1 MSTQSTQRNA
11 GQTAAPPQNAVRET
25 ESTCLSAGYRDSLS
39 LVLVPRTAITFH
51 EVGVA
56 TTWKLE
62 NSGELLID
70 IPIRGKGKNF
80 KPGDVPC
87 ALTWLVTSGGKTA
100 SYPVDGAV
108 MKVAPDGQFH
118 VEVAGKTPVLDVVA
132 QRLVGEGLVGFSLSP
147 DFPHAE
153 TATFPPSL
161 RFNNT
166 CAINTRLPKPDDL
179 LLGAQV
185 TFSPDFGWTF
195 KKAELELR
203 VIEVDDGS
211 TEISATTPRSAF
223 SHRWEAGNLWSGDRS
238 WAVGFTSDSCEQ
250 LADVGEEEAGSYE
263 FGWQLWGASRAGG
276 PQTLLLEQ
284 RDFIRLPKPK
294 LEEFKL
300 EYDRSWQGTW
310 EVSGKISGVA
320 PRANLMLDVA
330 LVEPAA
336 AAGSEPPD
344 YRTTR
349 IQIAVHDDG
358 VFEGYLG
365 ERHLPWSADPL
376 APAEPAEPLPPMIAS
391 PESLC
396 LIPAAEPQ
404 AFAILSFPAAARD
417 GKPGPMAAY
426 LDFDETRFSAFKG
439 QGLSW
444 DPDADWI
451 CSQEGVALM
460 PRPPKPKRRKSGL
473 TTNPAPPVESGDQ
486 KGPITFEEMWLDIT
500 AWEGV
505 VAFMYRDTQGHVT
518 VGAGNMLSRL
528 EKNGPDDVMA
538 AKGLPFQNMDTGK
551 PATEAEIEKAY
562 RAVLELRGGM
572 LATEY
577 AQRPSIALTDKTI
590 RELAKKRLVNEF
602 LPHLERYFPDFH
614 SYPRAARRG
623 LLDIVYNVGVGK
635 FPGRPNKPGKDFLF
649 DSLTKATRARNWTVA
664 AENCHTS
671 GTPENR
677 NAWRKALFL
686 YAATI
691 DKKV

>member
-1 MSTQSTQRNA
+1 MSTQGSA
-11 GQTAAPPQNAVRET
+11 GQTAAPVPSAVRET
-25 ESTCLSAGYRDSLS
+25 ESTRMSAGYRNAISF
-39 LVLVPRTAITFH
+39 VLVPRTAITFDPMDA
-51 EVGVA
+51 A
-56 TTWKLE
+56 TTWNLE
-62 NSGELLID
+62 NPGELLID

-87 ALTWLVTSGGKTA
+87 ALTWLVTSAGKTA
-100 SYPVDGAV
+100 SYPVDNAV
-108 MKVAPDGQFH
+108 MKVAPDGRFH
-118 VEVAGKTPVLDVVA
+118 VEVAGKTPVIDVVA
-132 QRLVGEGLVGFSLSP
+132 QRLAGEGQVGFSLTP

-161 RFNNT
+161 RFHNT
-166 CAINTRLPKPDDL
+166 CAVKTKLPKPEQM
-179 LLGAQV
+179 LLGALV

-211 TEISATTPRSAF
+211 TEIAATVPRSAF
-223 SHRWEAGNLWSGDRS
+223 SHRWEAGSLWSGDRD
-238 WAVGFTSDSCEQ
+238 WAIGFTGDSCEQ

-294 LEEFKL
+294 LEEFKID
-300 EYDRSWQGTW
+300 YDRTWHGTW
-310 EVSGKISGVA
+310 EVSGKISGLA

-336 AAGSEPPD
+336 AAGAEPPD
-344 YRTTR
+344 YRASR
-349 IQIAVHDDG
+349 IQIALDDDG
-358 VFEGYLG
+358 VFEAYLG
-365 ERHLPWSADPL
+365 ERHLPWTADPL
-376 APAEPAEPLPPMIAS
+376 APAEPAPPLVPMAS
-391 PESLC
+391 QEQLC
-396 LIPAAEPQ
+396 LIPEAEPQ

-426 LDFDETRFSAFKG
+426 LDFDEGKFSAFKG

-444 DPDADWI
+444 DPEADWI
-451 CSQEGVALM
+451 CSQEGVSLM
-460 PRPPKPKRRKSGL
+460 PRPPKPKRRNSGL
-473 TTNPAPPVESGDQ
+473 TTNPAPPVDAGDQ
-486 KGPITFEEMWLDIT
+486 KSAITFEEMWLDII

-505 VAFMYRDTQGHVT
+505 VPYMYRDTVGHVT
-518 VGAGNMLSRL
+518 VGAGNMLSHL
-528 EKNGPDDVMA
+528 EKQGPNDKMA
-538 AKGLPFQNMDTGK
+538 AKALPFQNMDTGK
-551 PATEAEIEKAY
+551 PATEAEIAKAFADVEKLPKAM
-562 RAVLELRGGM
+562 RATDYALRP
-572 LATEY
+572 T
-577 AQRPSIALTDKTI
+577 IALTDQTI
-590 RELAKKRLVNEF
+590 RALAKERLLNEF
-602 LPHLERYFPDFH
+602 LPHLERNFPGFH

-623 LLDIVYNVGVGK
+623 LLDIVYNVGTGK

-649 DSLTKATRARNWTVA
+649 DSLTKAARARNWAVA

-691 DKKV
+691 EARKT

>member
-1 MSTQSTQRNA
+1 MSTQSTA
-11 GQTAAPPQNAVRET
+11 GQTAAPAQNALRET
-25 ESTCLSAGYRDSLS
+25 ESARLSAGYRDSIS
-39 LVLVPRTAITFH
+39 FVLVPRTSITFDPMD
-51 EVGVA
+51 A
-56 TTWKLE
+56 AAMRNLA
-62 NSGELLID
+62 SPSELLID
-70 IPIRGKGKNF
+70 VPIRGKGKNF

-87 ALTWLVTSGGKTA
+87 GLTWLVTSAGKTA

-108 MKVAPDGQFH
+108 MKVAPDGKFH
-118 VEVAGKTPVLDVVA
+118 VEVEGKTPVIDVVA

-147 DFPHAE
+147 DFPHAD

-161 RFNNT
+161 RFKNT
-166 CAINTRLPKPDDL
+166 CAVNTKLPKPEEM
-179 LLGAQV
+179 LLGALV
-185 TFSPDFGWTF
+185 TFSPDFGWIF

-211 TEISATTPRSAF
+211 TEIAAGTPRSAF
-223 SHRWEAGNLWSGDRS
+223 SHRWEAGSWWSGDRE
-238 WAVGFTSDSCEQ
+238 WAIGFTDDSCEQ
-250 LADVGEEEAGSYE
+250 LADVGEEEVGSYE

-294 LEEFKL
+294 LEDFRL
-300 EYDRSWQGTW
+300 DYDRTWQGTW

-320 PRANLMLDVA
+320 PRANLMFEVA

-344 YRTTR
+344 YRATR
-349 IQIAVHDDG
+349 IQIALQDDG

-365 ERHLPWSADPL
+365 ERHLPWAADPL
-376 APAEPAEPLPPMIAS
+376 APAVPAVPLKPTAPLA
-391 PESLC
+391 PLC
-396 LIPAAEPQ
+396 LIPEAEPR
-404 AFAILSFPAAARD
+404 AFAILAFPAAARD

-426 LDFDETRFSAFKG
+426 LDFDEARYSAFKG

-451 CSQEGVALM
+451 CSEEGVTLM
-460 PRPPKPKRRKSGL
+460 QRPPKPKRRKSGL
-473 TTNPAPPVESGDQ
+473 TTNPAPPVETGDQ
-486 KGPITFEEMWLDIT
+486 KGAITFDEMWLDIT

-505 VAFMYRDTQGHVT
+505 VAYMYRDTEGHVT
-518 VGAGNMLSRL
+518 VGAGNLLSRL
-528 EKNGPDDVMA
+528 EKNGPNDKMA

-551 PATEAEIEKAY
+551 PATEAEIERAFRGVQALPKA
-562 RAVLELRGGM
+562 M
-572 LATEY
+572 WATEY
-577 AQRPSIALTDKTI
+577 ALRPSIALTDQTI
-590 RELAKKRLVNEF
+590 RALAKERLVGEF

-635 FPGRPNKPGKDFLF
+635 FPGKGNKPGKDFLF
-649 DSLTKATRARNWTVA
+649 DNFTKAARARNWTVA

-686 YAATI
+686 YAATVEA
-691 DKKV
+691 KKT